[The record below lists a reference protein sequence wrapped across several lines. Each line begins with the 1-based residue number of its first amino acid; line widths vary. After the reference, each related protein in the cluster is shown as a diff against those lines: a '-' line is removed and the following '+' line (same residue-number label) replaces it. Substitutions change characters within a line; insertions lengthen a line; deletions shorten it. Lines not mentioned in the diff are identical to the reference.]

1 MSQVNLLFRLQEL
14 DDRLRA
20 EKKRLGDVLRLQN
33 ESEQLLA
40 ARRQAEEAE
49 ADYQNWKRIQ
59 NSLNGDVKSL
69 SQKAK
74 RSEDRLYSGTVKN
87 PKELTDIQ
95 QELDSLYRRRSLLED
110 ELLEAMIKLEEAQEE
125 VTNAATS
132 FARIE
137 TEWETE
143 QQSLREEQGQLLTRI
158 QDDTFQRKELIDR
171 ITSQNLAAYENTAH
185 RTGKTVVVE
194 LSNGRCRGCQVRV
207 PANLVK
213 AADEGNLVYCDSC
226 GRILCPV

>member
-33 ESEQLLA
+33 ESEQLVA
-40 ARRQAEEAE
+40 ARRQAEAAGAE
-49 ADYQNWKRIQ
+49 YQKWNRTQ
-59 NSLNGDVKSL
+59 NSLSLEVKGL
-69 SQKAK
+69 TQKAK

-95 QELDSLYRRRSLLED
+95 QEIDSLHRRRSLLED
-110 ELLEAMIKLEEAQEE
+110 ELLEAMIQLEEAQEE
-125 VTNAATS
+125 VSNATAS
-132 FARIE
+132 FERIK
-137 TEWETE
+137 TKWEKD
-143 QQSLREEQGQLLTRI
+143 QQSLREEQSQLLTRI
-158 QDDTFQRKELIDR
+158 QGDTVQRKELTGR
-171 ITSQNLAAYENTAH
+171 ITPQNLAAYESTAH
-185 RTGKTVVVE
+185 RTGKIAVVE